1 MFFYMGNVTEVL
13 QPLPG
18 SPYKR
23 YKVRIPNVAEQ
34 PVEAFALDVPGL
46 TTTYVAGDVVV
57 ISDVEAEDFDYL
69 ILGRL
74 QRQVPDE
81 KALSLLVVEQIEVL
95 RGRISNEVNI
105 ANMPSSAAS
114 PQLGANVTPQ
124 EVSLKSIQAD
134 LHSMNERITSLE
146 TRLNGFGGGILTP

>member
-1 MFFYMGNVTEVL
+1 MFFYMGNVTAVL
-13 QPLPG
+13 PPLPG

-23 YKVRIPNVAEQ
+23 YTVQIPNVAEQ

-46 TTTYVAGDVVV
+46 TTTYAAGDVIV

-74 QRQVPDE
+74 QRQVPDK

-105 ANMPSSAAS
+105 ANISSSSVS
-114 PQLGANVTPQ
+114 PQLGTNVAPP

-134 LHSMNERITSLE
+134 LYSMSEKIKSLE
-146 TRLNGFGGGILTP
+146 ARLNGFGGGLIQP